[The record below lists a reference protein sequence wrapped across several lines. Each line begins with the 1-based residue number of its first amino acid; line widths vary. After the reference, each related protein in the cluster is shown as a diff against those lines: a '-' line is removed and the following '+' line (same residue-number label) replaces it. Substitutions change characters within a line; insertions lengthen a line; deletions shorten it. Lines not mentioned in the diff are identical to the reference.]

1 MEAFRFILPKIIQK
15 LLRRMKG
22 RHHSKYANISIIK
35 CLVLHFFELK
45 RFWIVQIVQVFHK
58 IKGMYFPTIKV
69 ELVTIRR
76 YWCQNKILVAY
87 SPGMKM
93 HGCSC
98 SYTFA
103 VFDNFN
109 KIFELAFVRAINIE
123 KLQPPIEKLQPPIS
137 VFNMLDI
144 RSVTHI
150 DIGYIIKPLKSFRLF
165 IEFLEWEHQF
175 WMDFFSVFL
184 MHKTVQMT
192 FQTSKLKTAMLQ
204 IRNVFQFNFA
214 DLSKVCR
221 IRYAKLTDWC
231 Y

>member
-1 MEAFRFILPKIIQK
+1 M
-15 LLRRMKG
+15 
-22 RHHSKYANISIIK
+22 
-35 CLVLHFFELK
+35 
-45 RFWIVQIVQVFHK
+45 QVCHK

-123 KLQPPIEKLQPPIS
+123 KLQPPIS

-165 IEFLEWEHQF
+165 IEFLE
-175 WMDFFSVFL
+175 
-184 MHKTVQMT
+184 
-192 FQTSKLKTAMLQ
+192 
-204 IRNVFQFNFA
+204 
-214 DLSKVCR
+214 
-221 IRYAKLTDWC
+221 
-231 Y
+231 